1 MALNIKNRRAE
12 QLASQVAR
20 ETGESMTQAV
30 IRALEERLERLQ
42 GRRAVPDVVE
52 RIEEIAGRCRALP
65 DLDPRSPEEILGYD
79 GTGAFK

>member
-12 QLASQVAR
+12 DLASEVAR

-30 IRALEERLERLQ
+30 IRALEERLERLR
-42 GRRAVPDVVE
+42 GRKTIPDVVE
-52 RIEEIAGRCRALP
+52 RIQEIATRCQALP

-79 GTGAFK
+79 RTGAFR